1 MNIDHAIDTRN
12 DVALL
17 GADQCDDT
25 VLILETVHRWLCHVP
40 LGIVR
45 VEFDVEIDCV
55 VKVRMCSTEFKTYHW
70 LPALQVTDHDQHW
83 Y

>member
-1 MNIDHAIDTRN
+1 MGWNGLYIKLNSLFLLRQSTAMNIDHAIDTRN

-25 VLILETVHRWLCHVP
+25 VLVLETVHRWLCHVP

-55 VKVRMCSTEFKTYHW
+55 V
-70 LPALQVTDHDQHW
+70 
-83 Y
+83 